1 MADASKIKL
10 TLGDAPSIPPAGT
23 IFIYGKSDKTFYAK
37 DSDGVEVPLEAAQ
50 AVGTGDGP
58 TFDHLHITNAITA
71 ATAYITTLDT
81 NVAAAGVTLSGT
93 TLAADG
99 TDAAIDIT
107 ITPKGTGSVVM
118 SKVDINAGAIDGT
131 AIGANAA
138 AAITCTTLNTGGKL
152 TAGAN
157 EIECSNVD
165 FTGGTITGI
174 TDLTVPDGGTGASTL
189 ADHCVL
195 LGSGTDAIT
204 PMTALGAGEIIVGV
218 AGA

>member
-10 TLGDAPSIPPAGT
+10 TLGDAPGIPPAGT

-99 TDAAIDIT
+99 TDAAININ
-107 ITPKGTGSVVM
+107 ITPKGTGSVVIP
-118 SKVDINAGAIDGT
+118 KVDID
-131 AIGANAA
+131 
-138 AAITCTTLNTGGKL
+138 
-152 TAGAN
+152 
-157 EIECSNVD
+157 
-165 FTGGTITGI
+165 GGTITGI
-174 TDLTVPDGGTGASTL
+174 TDIVVPDGGTGASTL
-189 ADHCVL
+189 TDHGVL

-218 AGA
+218 AGADPHALAAGATTKILVGRSEERRVGKECRSRWSPYH